1 MTTAPTD
8 GFHAYGTADT
18 APHPVTEKDMDKIR
32 EHAVIR
38 LTQLGATGVQAQAF
52 VDEHG
57 PDIVRSESND
67 DLKARIKDLPALA
80 FDPKEHNIDDV
91 LTYVGDDRER
101 AVQVLAA
108 EAGSKKPRKT
118 LVEALEE
125 LSTPSDPAVL
135 GSPAD
140 GGVESEGDD
149 GPDAD

>member
-1 MTTAPTD
+1 MTGD
-8 GFHAYGTADT
+8 GFHEYGSNPTG
-18 APHPVTEKDMDKIR
+18 PHPTTEEQMDQIR
-32 EHAVIR
+32 EHAVVR

-57 PDIVRSESND
+57 TDIVRSESND
-67 DLKARIKDLPALA
+67 DLKARIADLPALA
-80 FDPKEHNIDDV
+80 FDPKAHNIDDV
-91 LTYVGDDRER
+91 LAYVADDRER
-101 AVQVLAA
+101 AVQMLAA

-140 GGVESEGDD
+140 GGVEENADD
-149 GPDAD
+149 GSDAANG